1 MQEEEALQFYN
12 RITEGTKKYK
22 TISLEHQSG
31 ARLDEVQMRPIS
43 KRTLAGAI
51 STMPDELF
59 DSVEGAEDADDAEAQ
74 FEEAGGTMSA
84 INEDTVESFENIVK
98 ESLIHPELTRPQME
112 RICSELSFELLFEL
126 GTDIINMSVEST
138 GAVKDFHEQG

>member
-1 MQEEEALQFYN
+1 
-12 RITEGTKKYK
+12 
-22 TISLEHQSG
+22 
-31 ARLDEVQMRPIS
+31 
-43 KRTLAGAI
+43 
-51 STMPDELF
+51 MPDELF
-59 DSVEGAEDADDAEAQ
+59 DSVEGAEDADEAEAQ

-84 INEDTVESFENIVK
+84 INEDTVQSFEEIVK
-98 ESLIHPELTRPQME
+98 ESLVHPELTRPQME